1 MCFWL
6 SCWFAGTYIDKPQY
20 KVNKCDCKVYCWPLV
35 IMFLMAGSPQ
45 IWHRDSKQELR
56 GISISASQNVLSK
69 SGSSKVLPCGKWL
82 KPHASKDFSQF
93 QKVSAD
99 YLLIWPSISQ
109 GDSSGMYTRQHY
121 DSGWHTITYN
131 PWCSR
136 IEHDPTHRKTHQQQ
150 QSSTNFLTQMPVDR

>member
-1 MCFWL
+1 MCSWL
-6 SCWFAGTYIDKPQY
+6 SHWFAGTYIDKPQY

-35 IMFLMAGSPQ
+35 VMFLMAGSPQ
-45 IWHRDSKQELR
+45 IWHRVSKQEQS
-56 GISISASQNVLSK
+56 GISISVSWNILSK
-69 SGSSKVLPCGKWL
+69 SGSSKALSCEKWL
-82 KPHASKDFSQF
+82 NSHASKDFSQF
-93 QKVSAD
+93 QKVLAD

-109 GDSSGMYTRQHY
+109 GASRWHIHQATY

-150 QSSTNFLTQMPVDR
+150 QSSTNFLTQMPVDW